1 MPFWWARRRKPWYTT
16 WRKRRYFKRKRKP
29 RYKRRFRRPYP
40 RRRRRRRRKRKV
52 RRKLQKI
59 TVKQWQPDSIVKC
72 KIKGFGC
79 LAAGAQGRQPY
90 CYTTSK
96 YQYPQPKAPGG
107 GGFGAELFTL
117 QYLYEEWVARR
128 NIWTKSNDYKDL
140 VRFTGATFFFYRHPT
155 TDFIVQYNRQP
166 PFLLEKDYYNDLQP
180 LSLLLSRHHKTIPS
194 LARKPLGKSYVK
206 LKIKPPKQMLTKWF
220 FQQDFATQGLFTI
233 CGSAANFSWGYY
245 NPDTQSR
252 CLTLYSLNTT
262 FFYNSNYG
270 ATGQHAWYPYNSWP
284 ATGQGLKFWRKL
296 PNNKIDSTIIQPKS
310 YQESVDHTKGFFSPY
325 VLQAGRITTAD
336 KTAQTWDEVEK
347 LPEAMASLPIATFR
361 YNPEEDT
368 GQGNAVWLTQIVTN
382 THWEQPHL
390 TDLIIVGKPLWQA
403 FYGFQSFIEK
413 SPKYKHWLDTGIF
426 VCKCPS
432 MKRLNTTT
440 TQQTFIFVDL
450 DFIQGKLPFEETI
463 PKNKLTF
470 WYPNTENQVNTIAN
484 LVQCGPYVPKY
495 AFQDQSTWELT
506 YKYIFYFKWG
516 GPHVTEDLVQNPKDQ
531 GKYPVP
537 DTISQ
542 AIQVSNPL
550 KQTCE
555 TMLRDWDYRRGIIT
569 TTALKRMSKHLQ
581 IDSSIQSDDS
591 ETPKK
596 KKRTTAEIPCHE
608 EKTQEMQEC
617 LLSLFEEDTCQ
628 ESDDL
633 KQLIHHQQQQ
643 QQKLKLNIIKLLMDL
658 KHQQRILQHQTGI
671 D

>member
-1 MPFWWARRRKPWYTT
+1 MPFWWNRRRKPWYTT
-16 WRKRRYFKRKRKP
+16 WRKRRYFTRRKRKP
-29 RYKRRFRRPYP
+29 RYKRRYRRPYP

-59 TVKQWQPDSIVKC
+59 TVKQWQPDSIVRC
-72 KIKGFGC
+72 KIKGVGC
-79 LAAGAQGRQPY
+79 LVAGAQGRQPF
-90 CYTTSK
+90 CYTDSK

-107 GGFGAELFTL
+107 GGFGAELFSL

-140 VRFTGATFFFYRHPT
+140 VRFLGATFIFYKHPT

-166 PFLLEKDYYNDLQP
+166 PFIVEKDFYNDFQP
-180 LSLLLSRHHKTIPS
+180 QVMLLSRHKKIVPS

-206 LKIKPPKQMLTKWF
+206 VKIKPPKQMLTKWF

-233 CGSAANFSWGYY
+233 AASAANFSWAMY

-262 FFYNSNYG
+262 FYFNTNYA
-270 ATGQHAWYPYNSWP
+270 ATGSTIYYPYNTWP
-284 ATGQGLKFWRKL
+284 HTKGLKFGRKVKDKWIGKVIN
-296 PNNKIDSTIIQPKS
+296 PTTYYDSVS
-310 YQESVDHTKGFFSPY
+310 HESGFFSPY
-325 VLQAGRITTAD
+325 VLQALKIVGPDTQDKDIETAP
-336 KTAQTWDEVEK
+336 AQ
-347 LPEAMASLPIATFR
+347 MASLPIAAFR
-361 YNPEEDT
+361 YNPEEDN
-368 GQGNAVWLTQIVTN
+368 GVGNVVWLTSALTQH
-382 THWEQPHL
+382 HWDQPHL
-390 TDLIIVGKPLWQA
+390 TDLIIVGKPLWLS
-403 FYGFQSFIEK
+403 FYGFQSYIEK
-413 SPKYKHWLDTGIF
+413 SKKHKDWLTTGIF

-432 MKRLNTTT
+432 LKRITPVE
-440 TQQTFIFVDL
+440 QQTYVFVDL
-450 DFIQGKLPFEETI
+450 DFIQGKLPYEETI
-463 PKNKLTF
+463 TDTRNKN
-470 WYPNTENQVNTIAN
+470 WYPTTENQQVTIAN
-484 LVQCGPYVPKY
+484 LVQSGPYIPKY
-495 AFQDQSTWELT
+495 GYQDESTWNLM

-516 GPHVTEDLVQNPKDQ
+516 GPYTTEDLVQNPKNQ

-537 DTISQ
+537 DTITQ
-542 AIQVSNPL
+542 TIQISNPL

-581 IDSSIQSDDS
+581 SDSSFQSDDS

-596 KKRTTAEIPCHE
+596 KRKITAQIPCHE
-608 EKTQEMQEC
+608 EKTQKMQKC

-628 ESDDL
+628 DTEDL

-643 QQKLKLNIIKLLMDL
+643 QQKLKLNLIKLLMDL

>member
-29 RYKRRFRRPYP
+29 RYKRRYRRPYT

-59 TVKQWQPDSIVKC
+59 TVKQWQPDSIVRC

-96 YQYPQPKAPGG
+96 YDYPQPKAPGG
-107 GGFGAELFTL
+107 GGFGAELYSL
-117 QYLYEEWVARR
+117 QYLYEEWLARR
-128 NIWTKSNDYKDL
+128 NIWTRSNDYKDL
-140 VRFTGATFFFYRHPT
+140 VRFLGATFYFYKHPT
-155 TDFIVQYNRQP
+155 TDFVVQYSRQP

-180 LSLLLSRHHKTIPS
+180 LSMLLSRHHKIIPS
-194 LARKPLGKSYVK
+194 YSRKPLGKSYVK
-206 LKIKPPKQMLTKWF
+206 VKIKPTKQMLTKWF

-233 CGSAANFSWGYY
+233 AGSAANLSWGYF

-252 CLTLYSLNTT
+252 CLTLYSLNIQ

-270 ATGQHAWYPYNSWP
+270 ASGSTIYYPYNTWP
-284 ATGQGLKFWRKL
+284 HTGGLKFWRKV
-296 PNNKIDSTIIQPKS
+296 NNKWTGTLINPQN
-310 YQESVDHTKGFFSPY
+310 YGESISHEKGFFSPY
-325 VLQAGRITTAD
+325 VLQASKITNPSVTESDIETA
-336 KTAQTWDEVEK
+336 T
-347 LPEAMASLPIATFR
+347 PAMAHLPIATFR

-368 GQGNAVWLTQIVTN
+368 GKGNAVWLTSTLTN

-403 FYGFQSFIEK
+403 FYGFYSYIEK
-413 SPKYKHWLDTGIF
+413 SKKYRDWLTTGIF
-426 VCKCPS
+426 VCKCPAL
-432 MKRLNTTT
+432 KRLNTTT
-440 TQQTFIFVDL
+440 TQQTFVFVDL
-450 DFIQGKLPFEETI
+450 DFIKGNLPYEETLSETRKALWF
-463 PKNKLTF
+463 PT
-470 WYPNTENQVNTIAN
+470 TENQQTTTSA
-484 LVQCGPYVPKY
+484 LVQAGPYVPKY
-495 AFQDQSTWELT
+495 AYQNESTWELT
-506 YKYIFYFKWG
+506 YKYVFYFKWG
-516 GPHVTEDLVQNPKDQ
+516 GPHVTDELVQNPKDQ

-537 DTISQ
+537 DTIRQ

-569 TTALKRMSKHLQ
+569 TTALKRMSEHLQ
-581 IDSSIQSDDS
+581 IDSSLQSDDS

-608 EKTQEMQEC
+608 EKTQEIQKC

-628 ESDDL
+628 ETEDI
-633 KQLIHHQQQQ
+633 KQLIQHQQQQ
-643 QQKLKLNIIKLLMDL
+643 QQKLKLNLIKLLMDL

>member
-16 WRKRRYFKRKRKP
+16 WRNRRYFKRKRKP
-29 RYKRRFRRPYP
+29 RYKRRYRRPYT

-59 TVKQWQPDSIVKC
+59 TVKQWQPDSITKC

-117 QYLYEEWVARR
+117 QYLYEEWIARR

-140 VRFTGATFFFYRHPT
+140 VRFLGATFYFYRHPT
-155 TDFIVQYNRQP
+155 TDFVVQYSRQP
-166 PFLLEKDYYNDLQP
+166 PFLLEKDFYNDLQP
-180 LSLLLSRHHKTIPS
+180 LILLLSRHHKTIPS

-206 LKIKPPKQMLTKWF
+206 VRIKPPKQMLTKWF

-233 CGSAANFSWGYY
+233 SGSAANFSWGYY

-252 CLTLYSLNTT
+252 CLTLYSLDTT
-262 FFYNSNYG
+262 FYFNSNYA
-270 ATGQHAWYPYNSWP
+270 ATAQTAYYPYNHFP
-284 ATGQGLKFWRKL
+284 TTTGIYAYRKV
-296 PNNKIDSTIIQPKS
+296 NNTWQKTHFQPKD
-310 YQESVDHTKGFFSPY
+310 YLTSVGYTTGFFSPY
-325 VLQAGRITTAD
+325 LLQATIITTDD
-336 KTAQTWDEVEK
+336 KQD
-347 LPEAMASLPIATFR
+347 PETSTKKVAELPIAAFR

-368 GQGNAVWLTQIVTN
+368 GQGNAVWLTSTLSN
-382 THWEQPHL
+382 THWEQPQL

-413 SPKYKHWLDTGIF
+413 SKKYHDWLTTGMF
-426 VCKCPS
+426 VCKCPCL
-432 MKRLNTTT
+432 KRLGTVS
-440 TQQTFIFVDL
+440 TQQTFVFIDL
-450 DFIQGKLPFEETI
+450 DFIKGNLPYEET
-463 PKNKLTF
+463 LTDKRKKF
-470 WYPNTENQVNTIAN
+470 WYPNTENQVNTIAG
-484 LVQCGPYVPKY
+484 LVQAGPYVPKY
-495 AFQDQSTWELT
+495 AYQNESTWELT
-506 YKYIFYFKWG
+506 YKYIFHFKWG
-516 GPHVTEDLVQNPKDQ
+516 GPYVTEDLVQNPKTQ

-542 AIQVSNPL
+542 AIQISNPL
-550 KQTCE
+550 KQACE

-569 TTALKRMSKHLQ
+569 TTALKRMSKHLET
-581 IDSSIQSDDS
+581 DSTIQSDDS

-608 EKTQEMQEC
+608 EKTQEMQKC

-628 ESDDL
+628 DSEDL
-633 KQLIHHQQQQ
+633 KQLIQHQQQQ

>member
-1 MPFWWARRRKPWYTT
+1 MPFWWNRRRKPWFTT
-16 WRKRRYFKRKRKP
+16 WRHRRYFQKRRRKP
-29 RYKRRFRRPYP
+29 RRKRPYRRPYP
-40 RRRRRRRRKRKV
+40 RRRRRRRRRRYKV
-52 RRKLQKI
+52 RKKRQKI

-72 KIKGFGC
+72 RIKGLGC
-79 LAAGAQGRQPY
+79 LVAGAQGRQPF
-90 CYTTSK
+90 CYTNSK

-107 GGFGAELFTL
+107 GGFGAELFSL

-140 VRFTGATFFFYRHPT
+140 VRYLGCTFYFFKHPT
-155 TDFIVQYNRQP
+155 TDFVVQYSRQP
-166 PFLLEKDYYNDLQP
+166 PFLMEKDYYNDLHPQ
-180 LSLLLSRHHKTIPS
+180 SLLLSRHHKIVPS
-194 LARKPLGKSYVK
+194 LARKPLGKSYIKV
-206 LKIKPPKQMLTKWF
+206 KIKPTKQMLTKWF
-220 FQQDFATQGLFTI
+220 FQQDFATQGLLTI
-233 CGSAANFSWGYY
+233 AAASANFSWAMYG
-245 NPDTQSR
+245 PDTQSR

-262 FFYNSNYG
+262 FYHNSDYAAA
-270 ATGQHAWYPYNSWP
+270 ATHTWFPYNQWP
-284 ATGQGLKFWRKL
+284 VTTGLKFLRKVKDKWVATEIKPTNYL
-296 PNNKIDSTIIQPKS
+296 QSVNKDT
-310 YQESVDHTKGFFSPY
+310 GFFSPY
-325 VLQAGRITTAD
+325 VLQALKIVASSTTEKD
-336 KTAQTWDEVEK
+336 YDTA
-347 LPEAMASLPIATFR
+347 PAAMASLPVAAFR

-368 GQGNAVWLTQIVTN
+368 GVGNVVWLTSTLSN

-403 FYGFQSFIEK
+403 FYGFQSYIEK
-413 SPKYKHWLDTGIF
+413 SKKYKDWLTTGIF

-432 MKRLNTTT
+432 LKRITPVD
-440 TQQTFIFVDL
+440 QQTFIFIDL

-463 PKNKLTF
+463 TPKRAQF
-470 WYPNTENQVNTIAN
+470 WYPTTENQQVTISN
-484 LVQCGPYVPKY
+484 IVQCGPYVPKY
-495 AFQDQSTWELT
+495 AYQDDSSWNLM

-516 GPHVTEDLVQNPKDQ
+516 GPYTTEELVQNPKNQ

-537 DTISQ
+537 DTITQ
-542 AIQVSNPL
+542 AIQVANPL

-581 IDSSIQSDDS
+581 SDTSFQSDDS

-596 KKRTTAEIPCHE
+596 KRKVTAEIPCHE
-608 EKTQEMQEC
+608 EKTQKMQKC

-628 ESDDL
+628 EPEDL
-633 KQLIHHQQQQ
+633 KQLIIHQQQQ
-643 QQKLKLNIIKLLMDL
+643 QQKLKYNLIRLLMDL

>member
-16 WRKRRYFKRKRKP
+16 WRKRRYFKRKRRPK
-29 RYKRRFRRPYP
+29 YKRRYRRPYT

-59 TVKQWQPDSIVKC
+59 TVKQWQPDSIVRC

-96 YQYPQPKAPGG
+96 YEYPQPKAPGG
-107 GGFGAELFTL
+107 GGFGAELFSL
-117 QYLYEEWVARR
+117 QYLYTEWLARR
-128 NIWTKSNDYKDL
+128 NIWTRSNDYKDL
-140 VRFTGATFFFYRHPT
+140 VRFTGATFYFFKHQT

-180 LSLLLSRHHKTIPS
+180 LSMLLSRHHKIVPS
-194 LARKPLGKSYVK
+194 LKRKPFGKSYVK
-206 LKIKPPKQMLTKWF
+206 MKIKPTKQMTTKWF
-220 FQQDFATQGLFTI
+220 FQQDFAEQGLFTI
-233 CGSAANFSWGYY
+233 SGSAANLSWGYF

-252 CLTLYSLNTT
+252 CLTLYSLNLQ
-262 FFYNSNYG
+262 FYTESNYG
-270 ATGQHAWYPYNSWP
+270 ASGHTPYYPYNTWP
-284 ATGQGLKFWRKL
+284 HTSGLMFCRKV
-296 PNNKIDSTIIQPKS
+296 NNKWVGTVINPQTYAD
-310 YQESVDHTKGFFSPY
+310 SVDHEKGFFSPY
-325 VLQAGRITTAD
+325 VLQASKIVPANTKNTD
-336 KTAQTWDEVEK
+336 TDIEQAQS
-347 LPEAMASLPIATFR
+347 AMAHLPIASFR

-368 GQGNAVWLTQIVTN
+368 GIGNAVWLASTLTN
-382 THWEQPHL
+382 HHWEKPHL
-390 TDLIIVGKPLWQA
+390 TDLIIVGKPLWQS
-403 FYGFQSFIEK
+403 FYGFYSYIQK
-413 SPKYKHWLDTGIF
+413 SKKYHDWLTTGIF
-426 VCKCPS
+426 VCICPAL
-432 MKRLNTTT
+432 KRLNTTT
-440 TQQTFIFVDL
+440 TQTTFAFVDL
-450 DFIQGKLPFEETI
+450 DFVKGNLPYEETI
-463 PKNKLTF
+463 SQNRLHLWFPT
-470 WYPNTENQVNTIAN
+470 TENQQTTTSG
-484 LVQCGPYVPKY
+484 LVQSGPYVPKY
-495 AFQDQSTWELT
+495 AYQDESTWELT

-516 GPHVTEDLVQNPKDQ
+516 GPHVTDELVQNPKDQ

-537 DTISQ
+537 DHVRQ

-569 TTALKRMSKHLQ
+569 ATALKRMSKHLQ
-581 IDSSIQSDDS
+581 TDSSIQSDDS

-596 KKRTTAEIPCHE
+596 KKRYTAEIPCHE
-608 EKTQEMQEC
+608 EKTQEMQKC

-628 ESDDL
+628 ETEDL
-633 KQLIHHQQQQ
+633 KQLIQHQQQQ
-643 QQKLKLNIIKLLMDL
+643 QQKLKLNLIKLLMDL

>member
-16 WRKRRYFKRKRKP
+16 WRKRRYFKRKRRP
-29 RYKRRFRRPYP
+29 RYKRRYRRPYT

-72 KIKGFGC
+72 RIKGFGC

-107 GGFGAELFTL
+107 GGFGAELFSL
-117 QYLYEEWVARR
+117 QYLYEEWLARR
-128 NIWTKSNDYKDL
+128 NIWTRSNDYKDL
-140 VRFTGATFFFYRHPT
+140 VRFLGATFYFFRHPT

-166 PFLLEKDYYNDLQP
+166 PFLLEKDFYNDLQP
-180 LSLLLSRHHKTIPS
+180 LQLLLSKHHKTIPS

-206 LKIKPPKQMLTKWF
+206 VKIKPTKQMLTKWF
-220 FQQDFATQGLFTI
+220 FQKDFAEQGLFTV
-233 CGSAANFSWGYY
+233 CGSAANLSWGYF

-252 CLTLYSLNTT
+252 CLTLYSLDTT
-262 FFYNSNYG
+262 FFFNSNYA
-270 ATGQHAWYPYNSWP
+270 ATSDHPYYPYNHFP
-284 ATGQGLKFWRKL
+284 TTTGLYFYRKVNNAWKSTHVQ
-296 PNNKIDSTIIQPKS
+296 PNTYLQSVNKDT
-310 YQESVDHTKGFFSPY
+310 GFFSPY
-325 VLQAGRITTAD
+325 VLQATKIFTTQ
-336 KTAQTWDEVEK
+336 QTH
-347 LPEAMASLPIATFR
+347 PESATPSGIELPIATFR

-368 GQGNAVWLTQIVTN
+368 GQGNAVWLTSTLAN
-382 THWEQPHL
+382 THWDKPQL
-390 TDLIIVGKPLWQA
+390 TDLIIVGKPLWQS

-413 SPKYKHWLDTGIF
+413 SKKHRDWLTTGMF
-426 VCKCPS
+426 VCKCPCL
-432 MKRLNTTT
+432 KRLNTTS
-440 TQQTFIFVDL
+440 TQETFVFIDL

-463 PKNKLTF
+463 TENRAKF

-484 LVQCGPYVPKY
+484 LVQAGPYVPKY
-495 AFQDQSTWELT
+495 AYQNESTWELT

-516 GPHVTEDLVQNPKDQ
+516 GPHVTEDLVQNPKSQ

-569 TTALKRMSKHLQ
+569 TTALKRMSKHLE
-581 IDSSIQSDDS
+581 IDSSLQSDDS

-628 ESDDL
+628 ESEDL

>member
-16 WRKRRYFKRKRKP
+16 WRKRRYFKRKRRP
-29 RYKRRFRRPYP
+29 RYKRRYRRPYT

-72 KIKGFGC
+72 RIKGFGC

-107 GGFGAELFTL
+107 GGFGAELFSL
-117 QYLYEEWVARR
+117 QYLYNEWVARR

-140 VRFTGATFFFYRHPT
+140 VRFLGATFYFYRHPT
-155 TDFIVQYNRQP
+155 TDFVVQYSRQP
-166 PFLLEKDYYNDLQP
+166 PFLLEKDFYNDLQP
-180 LSLLLSRHHKTIPS
+180 LQLLLSKHHRTIPS

-206 LKIKPPKQMLTKWF
+206 VTIKPPKQMLTKWF
-220 FQQDFATQGLFTI
+220 FQADFATQGLFTI
-233 CGSAANFSWGYY
+233 SGSAANFSWGYY

-262 FFYNSNYG
+262 FFYNSNYA
-270 ATGQHAWYPYNSWP
+270 ATSDHPYYPYNHYPTTS
-284 ATGQGLKFWRKL
+284 GLKFWRKVQ
-296 PNNKIDSTIIQPKS
+296 NKWIDTTVHPKT
-310 YQESVDHTKGFFSPY
+310 YAESVQHESGFFSPY
-325 VLQAGRITTAD
+325 VLQATKITDTTITA
-336 KTAQTWDEVEK
+336 TTIESAAA
-347 LPEAMASLPIATFR
+347 AMSSLPIATFR

-368 GQGNAVWLTQIVTN
+368 GQGNAVWLTSTLSN
-382 THWEQPHL
+382 THWEQPQL
-390 TDLIIVGKPLWQA
+390 TDLIIVGKPLWQS

-413 SPKYKHWLDTGIF
+413 SKKYKDWLTTGMF
-426 VCKCPS
+426 VCKCPYL
-432 MKRLNTTT
+432 KRLNTTT
-440 TQQTFIFVDL
+440 IQQTYVFVDL
-450 DFIQGKLPFEETI
+450 DFIKGNLPYEETI
-463 PKNKLTF
+463 SDTKYKF

-484 LVQCGPYVPKY
+484 LVQAGPYVPKY
-495 AFQDQSTWELT
+495 AYQNESTWELT
-506 YKYIFYFKWG
+506 YKYIFHFKWG
-516 GPHVTEDLVQNPKDQ
+516 GPHVTEDLVQNPKNQ

-628 ESDDL
+628 ESEDL